1 MKLVDHHT
9 RKFNGQLLSRYK
21 FDKLS
26 DPEAV
31 VNIIKAFVSF
41 GVNIETVTAME
52 FGDYDDPKK
61 IITYTDMKKIDQMV
75 EDFKDIGVETY
86 TMRGTHRH
94 AKLIA
99 TVYPD
104 INVFSIRYDPE
115 IQQVI
120 EACVQKVCE

>member
-26 DPEAV
+26 GPEAV

-75 EDFKDIGVETY
+75 EDFKDIYVETY
-86 TMRGTHRH
+86 NMQGTYRH
-94 AKLIA
+94 AELIA
-99 TVYPD
+99 TVYP
-104 INVFSIRYDPE
+104 NSNTFSIRYDSE
-115 IQQVI
+115 IQ
-120 EACVQKVCE
+120 

>member
-41 GVNIETVTAME
+41 GVNIEAVTAME

-75 EDFKDIGVETY
+75 EDFKDIYVETY
-86 TMRGTHRH
+86 NMRGTHRH
-94 AKLIA
+94 AEFIA

-104 INVFSIRYDPE
+104 INDFSIRYDPE
-115 IQQVI
+115 IQQTI
-120 EACVQKVCE
+120 EACMQKVCG